1 VTNEQ
6 YDAISRKLHM
16 LVRLAALSFVA
27 DKPQQE
33 KIMMLSSAG
42 FQPKE
47 IAEICGSTANTV
59 RVALSTIRKKR
70 RSRKS
75 IVKPPPN
82 AANDSA
88 G

>member
-1 VTNEQ
+1 MTNEQ

-27 DKPQQE
+27 DKPQQQ

-47 IAEICGSTANTV
+47 IADICGTTANTV
-59 RVALSTIRKKR
+59 RVALSTIRRKHKTR
-70 RSRKS
+70 KGKARSAENVS
-75 IVKPPPN
+75 N
-82 AANDSA
+82 NSA
-88 G
+88 Q

>member
-1 VTNEQ
+1 MTNEQ

-16 LVRLAALSFVA
+16 LVRLAALSVVA

-33 KIMMLSSAG
+33 KIVMLSNAG

-47 IAEICGSTANTV
+47 IADICGTTANTV

-70 RSRKS
+70 KNRKS
-75 IVKPPPN
+75 IVKPSQN

-88 G
+88 Q

>member
-6 YDAISRKLHM
+6 YEVIERKLHM
-16 LVRLAALSFVA
+16 LVRLAALSFVG
-27 DKPQQE
+27 DKPQQD

-47 IAEICGSTANTV
+47 IADICGTTPNTV

-70 RSRKS
+70 GKRKG
-75 IVKPPPN
+75 IPKAPKN
-82 AANDSA
+82 TINDSVQ
-88 G
+88 

>member
-1 VTNEQ
+1 
-6 YDAISRKLHM
+6 
-16 LVRLAALSFVA
+16 
-27 DKPQQE
+27 
-33 KIMMLSSAG
+33 MMLSSAG

-47 IAEICGSTANTV
+47 IAEICGTTANTV

>member
-1 VTNEQ
+1 MTNKRS
-6 YDAISRKLHM
+6 DAISRKLHM

-47 IAEICGSTANTV
+47 IADICGTTANTV

-70 RSRKS
+70 KNRKN
-75 IVKPPPN
+75 IVKTSQN
-82 AANDSA
+82 AINDSA
-88 G
+88 Q